1 MKARILVDVPEKG
14 CRECRFTEKKG
25 LMSACIVTGDTVTRN
40 VVDERRPATCPMVS
54 INQSETIRPT
64 DVSLRTY
71 NALKRAGYDTWAEVA
86 EATEMELKRIR
97 GLGMKGLKE
106 IQERLNDCT

>member
-14 CRECRFTEKKG
+14 CRECRFVEKKG
-25 LMSACIVTGDTVTRN
+25 VMRTCIVTGDTVTRN

-54 INQSETIRPT
+54 INQTETIRPG
-64 DVSLRTY
+64 DVALRTY

-86 EATEMELKRIR
+86 EATEMELARIR
-97 GLGMKGLKE
+97 GLGAKGLKE
-106 IQERLNDCT
+106 IQERLHDRT

>member
-1 MKARILVDVPEKG
+1 MKARILVDVPDKG
-14 CRECRFTEKKG
+14 CRECRFVAKKG

-71 NALKRAGYDTWAEVA
+71 NALKRAGYDTWTEVA

-106 IQERLNDCT
+106 IQERLNDRA

>member
-1 MKARILVDVPEKG
+1 MKARILVDIPEKG
-14 CRECRFTEKKG
+14 CCGCRFVEKKG
-25 LMSACIVTGDTVTRN
+25 FVRTCIVTGDTVTRN
-40 VVDERRPATCPMVS
+40 VVGERRPATCPMVS

-97 GLGMKGLKE
+97 GLGAKGLRE
-106 IQERLNDCT
+106 IQEKLNDRT

>member
-64 DVSLRTY
+64 DVSLRT
-71 NALKRAGYDTWAEVA
+71 
-86 EATEMELKRIR
+86 
-97 GLGMKGLKE
+97 
-106 IQERLNDCT
+106 